1 MLELTKGVHRVSDRP
16 DKPDKQRP
24 GEPDPEEAA
33 RGEPV
38 WPAHDADVEPEPMYE
53 PEPGAEIEPIY
64 SDAAVGEPADELESL
79 EPEPDSEL
87 HLSGGATS
95 GVATRQRV
103 PASRKLR
110 NRAQAELGQLWGSVF
125 FAADKPSPKVV
136 GITSS
141 QRQEGVTQI
150 ATALAMYGA
159 LANSGLRIA
168 LVDCNLRHPRIADLL
183 GLQSSPGLCD
193 ILSGRAGLDQ
203 CMQGILLADSDR
215 ELSILTAGSEDA
227 QPLGLL
233 RGRQF
238 KSLLGTLRERFDHVV
253 LDMPAANAYPDAQ
266 IIGAFSDGAVLVVH
280 AARTR
285 RETVAEAKKR
295 LEHAQTHLL
304 GLVLNQRTYPI
315 PGFLYRKF

>member
-1 MLELTKGVHRVSDRP
+1 MSDSP
-16 DKPDKQRP
+16 DKPRP
-24 GEPDPEEAA
+24 DDADADESTQGESI
-33 RGEPV
+33 
-38 WPAHDADVEPEPMYE
+38 WPTHDADIEPEPMYE
-53 PEPGAEIEPIY
+53 PEPGVESEPIY
-64 SDAAVGEPADELESL
+64 SEAADEVEPADELEAL
-79 EPEPDSEL
+79 EPEPDSGL
-87 HLSGGATS
+87 HLGGEPAS
-95 GVATRQRV
+95 AVATRQRI

-110 NRAQAELGQLWGSVF
+110 SRAQSELGQLWGSIF
-125 FAADKPSPKVV
+125 FAADKAAPKIV

-150 ATALAMYGA
+150 STALAMYGVM
-159 LANSGLRIA
+159 ANAGLRVA

-183 GLQSSPGLCD
+183 GLQSSPGLSD
-193 ILSGRAGLDQ
+193 ILTGRATLDQ
-203 CMQGILLADSDR
+203 CMQGVILADSDR
-215 ELSILTAGSEDA
+215 ELAILAAGSEDP

-238 KSLLGTLRERFDHVV
+238 KSLLGAFRERFDHVV
-253 LDMPAANAYPDAQ
+253 LDLPAANVYPDAQ
-266 IIGAFSDGAVLVVH
+266 VIGAFADGAVLVVH

>member
-1 MLELTKGVHRVSDRP
+1 MSDRP
-16 DKPDKQRP
+16 DNL
-24 GEPDPEEAA
+24 EPDESDPEDPAA
-33 RGEPV
+33 GAPHWPV
-38 WPAHDADVEPEPMYE
+38 NDADVEPEPMYE
-53 PEPGAEIEPIY
+53 PESGAEAEPVY
-64 SDAAVGEPADELESL
+64 AESEPADELESL
-79 EPEPDSEL
+79 EPEPDSGI
-87 HLSGGATS
+87 HLAGGTS
-95 GVATRQRV
+95 TNVATRQRV

-110 NRAQAELGQLWGSVF
+110 NRAQTELGQLWGSVF
-125 FAADKPSPKVV
+125 FAADKASPKVV

-150 ATALAMYGA
+150 AAALAMYGA
-159 LANSGLRIA
+159 LANSGLKIA

-183 GLQSSPGLCD
+183 GLQQSPGVAD
-193 ILSGRAGLDQ
+193 ILNGRAALEQ
-203 CMQGILLADSDR
+203 CEQVIVMADSDR
-215 ELSILTAGSEDA
+215 ELTVLTAGAEDA

-238 KSLLGTLRERFDHVV
+238 KSLLGNLRERFDHVV
-253 LDMPAANAYPDAQ
+253 IDMPAANAYPDAQ

>member
-1 MLELTKGVHRVSDRP
+1 MSDRP
-16 DKPDKQRP
+16 DNQRP
-24 GEPDPEEAA
+24 D
-33 RGEPV
+33 
-38 WPAHDADVEPEPMYE
+38 EPEPEESARGDIAGHENDIEPEPLYE
-53 PEPGAEIEPIY
+53 PESGAELEPVY
-64 SDAAVGEPADELESL
+64 SGEAPEGESVDELESL
-79 EPEPDSEL
+79 EPEPDSGI
-87 HLSGGATS
+87 HLAGATS
-95 GVATRQRV
+95 TNVATRQRV

-110 NRAQAELGQLWGSVF
+110 TRAQTELGQLWGSVF
-125 FAADKPSPKVV
+125 FAADKASPKIV

-159 LANSGLRIA
+159 TANAGLRVA

-183 GLQSSPGLCD
+183 SLQASPGLAD
-193 ILSGRAGLDQ
+193 ILNGRAALEQ
-203 CMQGILLADSDR
+203 CEQVIVMADSDR
-215 ELSILTAGSEDA
+215 ELTVLTAGTEDP

-238 KSLLGTLRERFDHVV
+238 KSLLGALRERFDHVV

-266 IIGAFSDGAVLVVH
+266 IIGSFSDGAVLVVH

-295 LEHAQTHLL
+295 LEHAQTQLL